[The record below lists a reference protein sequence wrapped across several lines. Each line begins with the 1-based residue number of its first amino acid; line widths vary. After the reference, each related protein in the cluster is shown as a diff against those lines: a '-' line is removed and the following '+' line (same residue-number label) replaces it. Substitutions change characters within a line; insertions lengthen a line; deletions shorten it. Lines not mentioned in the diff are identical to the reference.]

1 MSRFIRT
8 AATAALLA
16 FAAIALTRPAVA
28 DVHQCPSG
36 AIVKNSK
43 RIDYC
48 AAFKQFLSP
57 KEATV
62 DRLIEQSV
70 DIDGSLK
77 GKMRSYALIVSVSEY
92 PQFESPA
99 DRALTAVDKD
109 YDDIVAFLK
118 EQGFDEIIV
127 LRNKDATPENINYFL
142 DDYLFQNFSD
152 HRNTARFL
160 FAFDGHGI
168 QGVVAER
175 AWRACAERHVGDG
188 DPDPKHKYSLDDLGG
203 RLRNLAAVAY
213 ETIALLGSCYSGGVF
228 QTHDVGGQ
236 DFSYP
241 PGPGAHA
248 ITAAKAN
255 ELAWARQPDKGTV
268 FFELLLHDVHTQH
281 EVSKDFYPDGWF
293 TSNED
298 GATAL
303 ESDNLIRL
311 DRVVFD
317 INQILQTTRNPN
329 TGKPYP
335 VVQIGELL
343 PEQHYGGAFFF
354 LESQQASQPG
364 ASKPPPLVEG
374 EAKNLNPPAGESGE
388 DPATGVR
395 PRHSYHARPAR
406 EAHTKGLGP
415 LPKIDDEAPGAPSA
429 TGKIADATP
438 QPADPQPAP
447 APPPATG
454 PAQFETTGSAVLH
467 HPEIKVFKRPEFY
480 PIRGVDLSQRNGD
493 VAFGLVAQ
501 NGVRFAY
508 IAATEGREKRDPLF
522 EKSWAGA
529 RAASLLVGAYH
540 FFSFCD
546 SAQDQFENIAH
557 AIPVDDKAL
566 PLAID
571 VEWFGRSADPKEQH
585 CSDVARI
592 RATLHDLLD
601 RVERHYHKT
610 PLIYAPPS
618 SLGDLIDDSFL
629 KYPVWLADFRKVDG
643 TKAPTMKGK
652 NPWTFWQFTDQATVP
667 GVGKLADLNVF
678 FGSQAE
684 FDAFVRGAGNVALL
698 AARGLP
704 VGAGD

>member
-99 DRALTAVDKD
+99 DRQLTAVDKD

-168 QGVVAER
+168 QGVVPSVHGAL
-175 AWRACAERHVGDG
+175 ALSDTIGDG
-188 DPDPKHKYSLDDLGG
+188 DPDPKHRYSLDDLGG

-228 QTHDVGGQ
+228 QPHDVGGQ
-236 DFSYP
+236 DFTYP

-293 TSNED
+293 TSDEN
-298 GATAL
+298 GATAPT
-303 ESDNLIRL
+303 SDGLIRL

-317 INQILQTTRNPN
+317 INQILQSTKNPN
-329 TGKPYP
+329 TGKSYP

-354 LESQQASQPG
+354 LENPQTAPPKVASAEP
-364 ASKPPPLVEG
+364 
-374 EAKNLNPPAGESGE
+374 
-388 DPATGVR
+388 D
-395 PRHSYHARPAR
+395 AR
-406 EAHTKGLGP
+406 
-415 LPKIDDEAPGAPSA
+415 
-429 TGKIADATP
+429 
-438 QPADPQPAP
+438 PAP
-447 APPPATG
+447 APGEETHARHFHHEKIAPQGRSKGLRPAPQVDSESVG
-454 PAQFETTGSAVLH
+454 ENNPDAQPAQAPPPFAQTTQTTGSAVLH
-467 HPEIKVFKRPEFY
+467 HPEIKIFKRPEFY
-480 PIRGVDLSQRNGD
+480 PVRGVDLSQRNGD
-493 VAFGLVAQ
+493 VAFPVLAKD
-501 NGVRFAY
+501 GVRFAY
-508 IAATEGREKRDPLF
+508 LAATEGREKRDPLF
-522 EKSWAGA
+522 EKSWAAA
-529 RAASLLVGAYH
+529 RGASLLVGAYH

-546 SAQDQFENIAH
+546 SAKDQFANIARTV
-557 AIPVDDKAL
+557 AVDDKAL

-571 VEWFGRSADPKEQH
+571 VEWFGRAADPREQQ

-592 RATLHDLLD
+592 RATLHDLAD
-601 RVERHYHKT
+601 RIEQHYRKA
-610 PLIYAPPS
+610 PVLYAPPS

-629 KYPVWLADFRKVDG
+629 KYPIWLADFRKVDG
-643 TKAPTMKGK
+643 AKTPTMKGK
-652 NPWTFWQFTDQATVP
+652 SPWTLWQFTDQATLP
-667 GVGKLADLNVF
+667 GVNKPADLNVF
-678 FGSQAE
+678 FGSQTE
-684 FDAFVRGAGNVALL
+684 FDAFVRGAGNVALT

-704 VGAGD
+704 VGTSN